1 MKLTAILMFGP
12 NQPRNGTVISMIL
25 WCHVCVVVV
34 VYHCTMVMLNY
45 VIKTTVDENA
55 KREFKIVMNNTI
67 KTLKTSISYKQ

>member
-34 VYHCTMVMLNY
+34 YHCTMVMLNY
-45 VIKTTVDENA
+45 IIKTTVDGHA
-55 KREFKIVMNNTI
+55 KREFKSVMNNTI
-67 KTLKTSISYKQ
+67 KTLKTSISYNQ